1 LNVEAMKLT
10 ARFAV
15 TWLAAWLQVIAFAAM
30 PMGPFAGNFDPLGS
44 LPICHADIDGKQAP
58 ASPSHGTHDCVLC
71 AACQAHGGSFMLP
84 APVSAFPERQ
94 FVALAGSITA
104 QPRAP
109 PSFRYGAAQ
118 PRGPP
123 LV

>member
-1 LNVEAMKLT
+1 MKLT

-15 TWLAAWLQVIAFAAM
+15 TWLAAWLQVIALAVM
-30 PMGPFAGNFDPLGS
+30 PLGPLAGSFDPLGAV
-44 LPICHADIDGKQAP
+44 PICHADVDGKQAP
-58 ASPSHGTHDCVLC
+58 APPQHGAHDCVLC
-71 AACQAHGGSFMLP
+71 AVCQAHGGSVMLLS
-84 APVSAFPERQ
+84 SASALPGRQ
-94 FVALAGSITA
+94 FIALPRSSPV

-109 PSFRYGAAQ
+109 PSLNAIAAQ